1 MKVYIIII
9 EDINK
14 DAVVV
19 PFFAKSEAVASAKV
33 LARDS
38 VFYQHGELEID
49 EDLEDCLYHAK
60 FGDGRRIIRV
70 VEEEVRAN

>member
-19 PFFAKSEAVASAKV
+19 PFLNGEKAVAHAYK
-33 LARDS
+33 LARES
-38 VFYQHGELEID
+38 GHQYGELEID

-70 VEEEVRAN
+70 VEEEVRVGE